1 MKPDAVLKALLSYKR
16 KQQEDPP
23 KGYKNINEWSKAW
36 GKQRTMTERYLTA
49 AVEQG
54 LLKRIKVRRLIKGRY
69 MKIYYWG

>member
-16 KQQEDPP
+16 KQQEEPP
-23 KGYKNINEWSKAW
+23 KGYKNINEWAKAW